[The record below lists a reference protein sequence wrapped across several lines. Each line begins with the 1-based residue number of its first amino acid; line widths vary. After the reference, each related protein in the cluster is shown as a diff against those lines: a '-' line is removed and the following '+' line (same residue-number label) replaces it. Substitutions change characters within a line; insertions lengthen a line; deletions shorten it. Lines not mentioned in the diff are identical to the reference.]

1 MIDQIKDLIIFEAIS
16 GSHAY
21 GLATE
26 DSDID
31 KRGIFIAPT
40 EYNISCYKKVEQ
52 VEVPNEDTVYYE
64 LRKFL
69 KLAGECN
76 PNIIELLF
84 MPDDCVKLCSPAMH
98 KILANRHLF
107 LSKKARH
114 TFAGY
119 AYAQLKRIIGHKKWI
134 ANPQPK
140 EPPKISNYC
149 KMIDDEGLVVKD
161 DERLSDLSQD
171 TFLVNTFQS
180 AEKQILRIFYSPEF
194 FKEKLGWFDKTN
206 TNTKCVDIDDRKL
219 FEKAIYYGILII
231 NFKEYK
237 ADLDKWKHY
246 WDWKNNRNEK
256 RAALEEQ
263 CGYDSK
269 HAMHLVR
276 LFRCCEEILTQGHIH
291 VRRPDAEE
299 LLSIKNGSWSYDQLL
314 EYATNMDIRMGELYE
329 SSKLQFSADYEGID
343 KLYRSLVIPS
353 IKETL

>member
-1 MIDQIKDLIIFEAIS
+1 MLEQIKDLVIFEAIS

-21 GLATE
+21 GLATA

-40 EYNISCYKKVEQ
+40 EYNVSCYKKVEQ

-84 MPDDCVKLCSPAMH
+84 MPADCVKFCSPAMY
-98 KILANRHLF
+98 KIIAHRDLF

-114 TFAGY
+114 TFSGY
-119 AYAQLKRIIGHKKWI
+119 AYAQLKRIVGHKKWI

-140 EPPKISNYC
+140 DPPKISNYC
-149 KMIDDEGLVVKD
+149 KMIDDEGLVIKD
-161 DERLSDLSQD
+161 VDIISDLSQD

-180 AEKQILRIFYSPEF
+180 AEKQILRIFRSDLF
-194 FKEKLGWFDKTN
+194 FKEKLGWFDRTN
-206 TNTKCVDIDDRKL
+206 TNIKCIDIDDRIL
-219 FEKAIYYGILII
+219 LEKAVYCGILII

-237 ADLDKWKHY
+237 SDLDKWKHY

-256 RAALEEQ
+256 RAALEEKV
-263 CGYDSK
+263 GYDSK

-276 LFRCCEEILTQGHIH
+276 LFRCCEEILTQGHIN

-299 LLSIKNGSWSYDQLL
+299 LLSIKNGSWSYDKLL
-314 EYATNMDIRMGELYE
+314 EYADHMDKTMEKLYE
-329 SSKLQFSADYEGID
+329 TSKLRFSADYEGID
-343 KLYRSLVIPS
+343 ILYRSLVIPS
-353 IKETL
+353 IKEIV